1 MTEAQK
7 KFIALEKRK
16 EEVKKYFEELEE
28 ATKAVAKEIGI
39 DGMFQDG
46 EGTVYKIVVPEGRF
60 VKFDQIGYER
70 TRRQGEKKGS
80 LSLTDAR
87 ERGFVVE

>member
-70 TRRQGEKKGS
+70 TRRLGEKKGS